1 MEKKRGKGK
10 RKKLAIGFAALK
22 KERVEGLGVRET
34 AGEGGYSALRSER
47 PVETYK
53 ADRRCKCCDCFLART
68 NPDSICHPC
77 DRAIQ
82 EWKNFPWRRAELE
95 GGGME
100 PHCLKFVHE
109 RFAKKGEAQ
118 KKNGGKEKSSG
129 SWARAAGRKTI
140 EKKE

>member
-1 MEKKRGKGK
+1 MESKRSRGK
-10 RKKLAIGFAALK
+10 RKKLAIDFASLK
-22 KERVEGLGVRET
+22 KGRGEELGVRKT
-34 AGEGGYSALRSER
+34 AGEGGYSAFRSER

-53 ADRRCKCCDCFLART
+53 ANRRCKCCNCFLART
-68 NPDSICHPC
+68 NPDNICHPC

-95 GGGME
+95 QVME
-100 PHCLKFVHE
+100 AHCLKFVHE
-109 RFAKKGEAQ
+109 HFVKKGKARSVT
-118 KKNGGKEKSSG
+118 GGGEKSSG